1 MAMTTK
7 NDVPA
12 ADAGLPN
19 TLRQVQI
26 EARCAT
32 VRRAA
37 EDNYRRV
44 AVSAVA
50 NEPRDGVSVAA
61 GLVEAW
67 VQATVA
73 DHFYDPIAAVCDLN
87 RLLGDESRAKIDAK
101 VRAELAYL
109 RQRLDRLEERLPARM
124 EAAVLAGGAF
134 PGCWIRPMRAWAD
147 ADPDA
152 LSDLLLRVVCCCRDD
167 IHAQRRSTVME

>member
-1 MAMTTK
+1 MAATNQ

-19 TLRQVQI
+19 PLRQAQI

-73 DHFYDPIAAVCDLN
+73 DHFYDPIAAVCGLDA
-87 RLLGDESRAKIDAK
+87 LLGEESRVKVEAK

-109 RQRLDRLEERLPARM
+109 RQMLDRLEAVLPARI
-124 EAAVLAGGAF
+124 EAEAVAARRVMGA
-134 PGCWIRPMRAWAD
+134 
-147 ADPDA
+147 
-152 LSDLLLRVVCCCRDD
+152 
-167 IHAQRRSTVME
+167 

>member
-1 MAMTTK
+1 MATINQ

-12 ADAGLPN
+12 AEAALPN
-19 TLRQVQI
+19 ALRQAQI

-37 EDNYRRV
+37 EDSYRRV

-67 VQATVA
+67 VQAAVV
-73 DHFYDPIAAVCDLN
+73 DHFYDPIAAVCDLDA
-87 RLLGDESRAKIDAK
+87 LVGDASRAKVEAK

-109 RQRLDRLEERLPARM
+109 RQRLDRLEERLPARI
-124 EAAVLAGGAF
+124 EAEVVAARRVLGG
-134 PGCWIRPMRAWAD
+134 
-147 ADPDA
+147 
-152 LSDLLLRVVCCCRDD
+152 
-167 IHAQRRSTVME
+167 

>member
-1 MAMTTK
+1 MRAMATTNQ

-12 ADAGLPN
+12 ADAGFPN
-19 TLRQVQI
+19 PLRQAQI

-73 DHFYDPIAAVCDLN
+73 DHFYDPIAAVCDLD
-87 RLLGDESRAKIDAK
+87 RLLGDESRAKVEAK

-109 RQRLDRLEERLPARM
+109 RQRLDRIEERLLARI
-124 EAAVLAGGAF
+124 EAEAVAAK
-134 PGCWIRPMRAWAD
+134 
-147 ADPDA
+147 
-152 LSDLLLRVVCCCRDD
+152 RVLCG
-167 IHAQRRSTVME
+167 

>member
-1 MAMTTK
+1 MRAMAATHQ

-12 ADAGLPN
+12 ADAGFPN
-19 TLRQVQI
+19 LLHQAQI
-26 EARCAT
+26 EARCGT

-73 DHFYDPIAAVCDLN
+73 DHLYDPIAAVYDFGALV
-87 RLLGDESRAKIDAK
+87 GDESRAKVEAK

-109 RQRLDRLEERLPARM
+109 RQRLDRLEAALPARI
-124 EAAVLAGGAF
+124 EAEAVAVRRVLGG
-134 PGCWIRPMRAWAD
+134 
-147 ADPDA
+147 
-152 LSDLLLRVVCCCRDD
+152 
-167 IHAQRRSTVME
+167 Q

>member
-1 MAMTTK
+1 MATTNQ

-19 TLRQVQI
+19 PLRQAKI
-26 EARCAT
+26 EVRCAT

-67 VQATVA
+67 VQSTVA
-73 DHFYDPIAAVCDLN
+73 DHFYDPIAAVCDLD
-87 RLLGDESRAKIDAK
+87 RLLGDESRAMVEAK

-109 RQRLDRLEERLPARM
+109 RQRLDRLEEALPARI
-124 EAAVLAGGAF
+124 EAEASAARRVLG
-134 PGCWIRPMRAWAD
+134 
-147 ADPDA
+147 
-152 LSDLLLRVVCCCRDD
+152 
-167 IHAQRRSTVME
+167 

>member
-1 MAMTTK
+1 MATTSP

-12 ADAGLPN
+12 ADAALPDA
-19 TLRQVQI
+19 LRQAQI

-67 VQATVA
+67 VQAAVA
-73 DHFYDPIAAVCDLN
+73 DHFYDPIAAVCDLDA
-87 RLLGDESRAKIDAK
+87 LVGDGSRAKVEAK

-109 RQRLDRLEERLPARM
+109 RQRLDRLEERLPARV
-124 EAAVLAGGAF
+124 EAEVVAARRVLGG
-134 PGCWIRPMRAWAD
+134 
-147 ADPDA
+147 
-152 LSDLLLRVVCCCRDD
+152 
-167 IHAQRRSTVME
+167 

>member
-1 MAMTTK
+1 MTTNAQ
-7 NDVPA
+7 NDAPA
-12 ADAGLPN
+12 PDAGFPDSVRRL
-19 TLRQVQI
+19 QI

-67 VQATVA
+67 VQAAVV
-73 DHFYDPIAAVCDLN
+73 DHFYDPIAAVCDLDA
-87 RLLGDESRAKIDAK
+87 LVGDESRAKVEAK

-109 RQRLDRLEERLPARM
+109 RQRLDRLEERLPARI
-124 EAAVLAGGAF
+124 EAEVVAARRVLGG
-134 PGCWIRPMRAWAD
+134 
-147 ADPDA
+147 
-152 LSDLLLRVVCCCRDD
+152 
-167 IHAQRRSTVME
+167 

>member
-1 MAMTTK
+1 MTTNTK

-12 ADAGLPN
+12 PESGLPG
-19 TLRQVQI
+19 TLHQVQI

-50 NEPRDGVSVAA
+50 NEPRDGISVAA

-67 VQATVA
+67 MQAAVA
-73 DHFYDPIAAVCDLN
+73 DHFYDPIAAVCDLD
-87 RLLGDESRAKIDAK
+87 RLLGDESREKVEAK

-109 RQRLDRLEERLPARM
+109 RHRLDQLEERLPARV
-124 EAAVLAGGAF
+124 EAEVLAAMKVLGG
-134 PGCWIRPMRAWAD
+134 
-147 ADPDA
+147 
-152 LSDLLLRVVCCCRDD
+152 
-167 IHAQRRSTVME
+167 

>member
-1 MAMTTK
+1 MRAVAMTNQ

-12 ADAGLPN
+12 ADARLSN
-19 TLRQVQI
+19 ALRQALI

-37 EDNYRRV
+37 EDSYRRV

-67 VQATVA
+67 VAAAVA
-73 DHFYDPIAAVCDLN
+73 DHFYDPIVAVCDLGA
-87 RLLGDESRAKIDAK
+87 LVGDASRAKVEGK

-109 RQRLDRLEERLPARM
+109 RQRLDRLEERLPARI
-124 EAAVLAGGAF
+124 EAEMVAARRVLGG
-134 PGCWIRPMRAWAD
+134 
-147 ADPDA
+147 
-152 LSDLLLRVVCCCRDD
+152 
-167 IHAQRRSTVME
+167 

>member
-1 MAMTTK
+1 MRAMATTNQ

-12 ADAGLPN
+12 ADAGFPN
-19 TLRQVQI
+19 PLRQAQI
-26 EARCAT
+26 EVRCGT

-73 DHFYDPIAAVCDLN
+73 EHFYDPIAAVCDLD
-87 RLLGDESRAKIDAK
+87 RLLGDESRAKVEAK

-109 RQRLDRLEERLPARM
+109 RQRLDRLEAALPARIGA
-124 EAAVLAGGAF
+124 EVVATRRVLGG
-134 PGCWIRPMRAWAD
+134 
-147 ADPDA
+147 
-152 LSDLLLRVVCCCRDD
+152 
-167 IHAQRRSTVME
+167 

>member
-1 MAMTTK
+1 MAATNQ

-19 TLRQVQI
+19 PLRQAKI

-37 EDNYRRV
+37 EGNYRRV

-61 GLVEAW
+61 ALVEAW

-73 DHFYDPIAAVCDLN
+73 DYLYDPIAAVCDLD
-87 RLLGDESRAKIDAK
+87 RLLGDESRAKVEAK

-109 RQRLDRLEERLPARM
+109 RQRLDRLEAALTARI
-124 EAAVLAGGAF
+124 EAEAVAA
-134 PGCWIRPMRAWAD
+134 R
-147 ADPDA
+147 
-152 LSDLLLRVVCCCRDD
+152 RVLG
-167 IHAQRRSTVME
+167 

>member
-1 MAMTTK
+1 MATTAQ
-7 NDVPA
+7 NDAPVP
-12 ADAGLPN
+12 DTGLPN

-67 VQATVA
+67 VQAAVA
-73 DHFYDPIAAVCDLN
+73 DHFYDPIAAVCDLD
-87 RLLGDESRAKIDAK
+87 RLLGDESRANAEAK

-109 RQRLDRLEERLPARM
+109 RQRLDRLEERLLARI
-124 EAAVLAGGAF
+124 EAEVVAAGWVLGG
-134 PGCWIRPMRAWAD
+134 
-147 ADPDA
+147 
-152 LSDLLLRVVCCCRDD
+152 
-167 IHAQRRSTVME
+167 

>member
-1 MAMTTK
+1 MATTTK
-7 NDVPA
+7 NDVSA

-67 VQATVA
+67 VQATVV
-73 DHFYDPIAAVCDLN
+73 DHFYDPIAAVCDLD
-87 RLLGDESRAKIDAK
+87 RQLGDESRSRVEAK

-109 RQRLDRLEERLPARM
+109 RQRLDRLEAALPARI
-124 EAAVLAGGAF
+124 EAEVVAARRFLGG
-134 PGCWIRPMRAWAD
+134 
-147 ADPDA
+147 
-152 LSDLLLRVVCCCRDD
+152 
-167 IHAQRRSTVME
+167 

>member
-1 MAMTTK
+1 MTTNAQ
-7 NDVPA
+7 NDAPA
-12 ADAGLPN
+12 PDAGLPN

-67 VQATVA
+67 VQAAVA
-73 DHFYDPIAAVCDLN
+73 DHFYDPIAAACGLDALV
-87 RLLGDESRAKIDAK
+87 GDGSRANVEAR

-109 RQRLDRLEERLPARM
+109 RQRLDRLEERLPARI
-124 EAAVLAGGAF
+124 EAEVVAARRVLGG
-134 PGCWIRPMRAWAD
+134 
-147 ADPDA
+147 
-152 LSDLLLRVVCCCRDD
+152 
-167 IHAQRRSTVME
+167 

>member
-1 MAMTTK
+1 MATTAQ
-7 NDVPA
+7 NDAPVP
-12 ADAGLPN
+12 DTGLPN

-67 VQATVA
+67 VQAAVA
-73 DHFYDPIAAVCDLN
+73 DHFYDPIAAVCDLD
-87 RLLGDESRAKIDAK
+87 RLLGDESRVNVEAK

-109 RQRLDRLEERLPARM
+109 RQRLDRLEERLPARIGA
-124 EAAVLAGGAF
+124 EVVAALKAMGG
-134 PGCWIRPMRAWAD
+134 
-147 ADPDA
+147 
-152 LSDLLLRVVCCCRDD
+152 
-167 IHAQRRSTVME
+167 

>member
-1 MAMTTK
+1 MLRWLGEDACGAMAATNQ

-12 ADAGLPN
+12 ADAGFPN
-19 TLRQVQI
+19 LLHQAQI
-26 EARCAT
+26 EARCGT

-73 DHFYDPIAAVCDLN
+73 DHLYDPIAALCDLDA
-87 RLLGDESRAKIDAK
+87 LLGDESRAKVEAK

-109 RQRLDRLEERLPARM
+109 RQRLDRLEERLPARI
-124 EAAVLAGGAF
+124 EAEVVAARRVLVG
-134 PGCWIRPMRAWAD
+134 
-147 ADPDA
+147 
-152 LSDLLLRVVCCCRDD
+152 
-167 IHAQRRSTVME
+167 